1 MRDRVA
7 PGAIGPTD
15 LGHEMKRRIRARDY
29 FRRNQFGIAALAIL
43 SASCASLRF
52 ERPTAE
58 LEALQITSLGLS
70 GGALTLV
77 LDVYNPNSYEVHTI
91 RIQATLD
98 LEETHMADAV
108 LDESVVLAPT
118 SHTEVAIPVTFTW
131 EGLGVGARA
140 LLSRGEV
147 AYVLQAT
154 LLIDVGIGTRDLRL
168 RAQGVVPIEDLIR

>member
-1 MRDRVA
+1 
-7 PGAIGPTD
+7 
-15 LGHEMKRRIRARDY
+15 MKRRIKAPSKDHFLRA
-29 FRRNQFGIAALAIL
+29 QFGIAALAIL

-77 LDVYNPNSYEVHTI
+77 LDVYNPNSYEVRTI
-91 RIQATLD
+91 RVKAALD

-108 LDESVVLAPT
+108 LDESVVLGPT
-118 SHTEVAIPVTFTW
+118 SHTEVAIPVIFTW
-131 EGLGVGARA
+131 EGLGAGARA

-147 AYVLQAT
+147 TYVLETT
-154 LLIDVGIGTRDLRL
+154 LLIDVGVGTRDLRL
-168 RAQGVVPIEDLIR
+168 RTQGVVPIEDLIR